1 VRRIVMGKGRLNMGE
16 AIRFGWDTMKSNIGF
31 FIGLL
36 IVAFLIENL
45 PGIISNFAAGT
56 FPIIAAL
63 LSLAGALLGMVVQ
76 MGLMKVSI
84 KFCDGIKGQ
93 LDDLL
98 SSFDLVLKFFAGS
111 VVYILIVIGGIILL
125 IVPGIIW
132 GIKFS
137 LFPYFIVDKGL
148 GPIEAIKASGQ
159 ATEDAKWDLFLFGGL
174 LGLINLAGALVFLV
188 GLFATVPVSMVAYA
202 YAYRKLS
209 GENTVSHTPAKR
221 PQKPSASDPK
231 AVMYID
237 LGT

>member
-1 VRRIVMGKGRLNMGE
+1 MGKGRINMSE

-45 PGIISNFAAGT
+45 PGIISEFVKGT
-56 FPIIAAL
+56 FPAFAVL
-63 LSLAGALLGMVVQ
+63 LSLAGVLLGMVVQ

-84 KFCDGIKGQ
+84 QFCDGIKGKF
-93 LDDLL
+93 DDLL
-98 SSFDLVLKFFAGS
+98 SSFNLILKFFAGS
-111 VVYILIVIGGIILL
+111 VIYVMIVIGGIILL

-137 LFPYFIVDKGL
+137 LFSYFIVDKGL
-148 GPIEAIKASGQ
+148 GPIEAIKASGR
-159 ATEDAKWDLFLFGGL
+159 ATDDAKWDLFLFGGL

-188 GLFATVPVSMVAYA
+188 GLFATVPATMVAYA

-209 GENTVSHTPAKR
+209 GENTVSYTPPMR
-221 PQKPSASDPK
+221 PQKPSASDSK

>member
-1 VRRIVMGKGRLNMGE
+1 MSKGRLNMGE

-31 FIGLL
+31 FVGLL

-45 PGIISNFAAGT
+45 PSIISEFVKGT
-56 FPIIAAL
+56 FPAIAVL
-63 LSLAGALLGMVVQ
+63 LSLAGVVLGMVVQ
-76 MGLMKVSI
+76 VGLIKVSI
-84 KFCDGIKGQ
+84 QFCDGIKGK

-98 SSFDLVLKFFAGS
+98 SSFNLALKFFAGS
-111 VVYILIVIGGIILL
+111 VIYVLIVVGGIILL

-174 LGLINLAGALVFLV
+174 LGLINLAGALVFFV
-188 GLFATVPVSMVAYA
+188 GLFATVPACMVAYA

-209 GENTVSHTPAKR
+209 GENTVSYTPAKR
-221 PQKPSASDPK
+221 PQKPSASDSK

-237 LGT
+237 MGT

>member
-1 VRRIVMGKGRLNMGE
+1 MSKGRFGMGE

-45 PGIISNFAAGT
+45 PGIISHFVTGT
-56 FPIIAAL
+56 FPMVAVLLTAA
-63 LSLAGALLGMVVQ
+63 GMLLGMVVQ

-98 SSFDLVLKFFAGS
+98 SSFNLLLKYFAGS
-111 VVYILIVIGGIILL
+111 LVYFLIVIGGIILL

-132 GIKFS
+132 AIKFS

-148 GPIEAIKASGQ
+148 GPIEAIKASGR
-159 ATEDAKWDLFLFGGL
+159 ATDDAKWDLFLFGGL

-188 GLFATVPVSMVAYA
+188 GLFATIPASMVAYA

-209 GENTVSHTPAKR
+209 GENTVSRMPEKS
-221 PQKPSASDPK
+221 PQKPSASGTK
-231 AVMYID
+231 GGVMYIN

>member
-1 VRRIVMGKGRLNMGE
+1 MNMSKGRLNMGE

-45 PGIISNFAAGT
+45 PGIISEFVKGT
-56 FPIIAAL
+56 FPVIAVL
-63 LSLAGALLGMVVQ
+63 LSLAGVLLGMVVQ

-84 KFCDGIKGQ
+84 KFCDGTKGQ
-93 LDDLL
+93 FDDLL
-98 SSFDLVLKFFAGS
+98 SSFNLVLKFLAGS
-111 VVYILIVIGGIILL
+111 VVYALIVIGGILLL

-137 LFPYFIVDKGL
+137 LFPYFIVDKGF

-159 ATEDAKWDLFLFGGL
+159 ATDNAKWDLFLFGGL

-188 GLFATVPVSMVAYA
+188 GLFATVPASMVAYA

-209 GENTVSHTPAKR
+209 GENTVSYTPAKR
-221 PQKPSASDPK
+221 PQKPSASDSK

-237 LGT
+237 MGT